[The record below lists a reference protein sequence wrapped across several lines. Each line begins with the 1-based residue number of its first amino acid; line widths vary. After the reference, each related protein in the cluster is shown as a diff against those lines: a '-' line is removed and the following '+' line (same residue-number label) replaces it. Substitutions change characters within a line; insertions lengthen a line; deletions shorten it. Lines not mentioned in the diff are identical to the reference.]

1 MNLPSIAALLPAGLL
16 LLSGCA
22 HPRSLPRLPAAPA
35 EIQGYVAL
43 LGARSSGAQG
53 TSRARVAAAFLA
65 PASLRLEI
73 LDPAG
78 SAQAVLVSS
87 EAGALYLDP
96 RRRSY
101 RTFPDGGDALEVL
114 AGIEAPCDLLAR
126 LILGPAAAVE
136 GLPCTGEGPTIC
148 RLPEGR
154 ELRLSGSSP
163 AAAEILDPRSGTV
176 QIRWD
181 RLDPASG
188 QIPRGTEIRLPA
200 RGAML
205 RLEVRELRFTA
216 PESSL
221 FSLLPPE
228 GFHPAAP
235 SER

>member
-1 MNLPSIAALLPAGLL
+1 MAAVLPAGLL
-16 LLSGCA
+16 LFSGCA
-22 HPRSLPRLPAAPA
+22 HPRQLPRLPAPPA
-35 EIQGYVAL
+35 EIPGYVAL
-43 LGARSSGAQG
+43 LGARSSGAEG
-53 TSRARVAAAFLA
+53 TSRARVAAAFLP

-78 SAQAVLVSS
+78 STRAVLISS
-87 EAGALYLDP
+87 EEGALYLDP
-96 RRRSY
+96 RQRSY
-101 RTFPDGGDALEVL
+101 RAFPDGGGALEAL

-136 GLPCTGEGPTIC
+136 GLPCAGDRPTSC
-148 RLPEGR
+148 RLPGGG
-154 ELRLSGSSP
+154 ELRLRGSSP
-163 AAAEILDPRSGTV
+163 PSAEILDPRSGTV
-176 QIRWD
+176 EIRWD

-188 QIPRGTEIRLPA
+188 EIPRGTELHLPA

-221 FSLLPPE
+221 FSLLPPA